1 MSLQTIQFTQEQARD
16 LARVSPGEVRA
27 WRKAVIYLAAKP
39 GKAAR
44 FSFADV
50 LGLAITRRITGDFHV
65 RISDIGDSMDAL
77 FRALSATRPSD
88 LESAVALIDVRT
100 ARLVPEA
107 ELGGTEPL
115 KEPTFVVP
123 CAPFIYDL
131 RRKVMPLPPTSLQAV
146 LPFAPQMVKA
156 GR

>member
-16 LARVSPGEVRA
+16 LAGVSPGELRA
-27 WRKAVIYLAAKP
+27 WRKAVSYLAAKP

-44 FSFADV
+44 FTFADI

-77 FRALSATRPSD
+77 FRALSETRPSD
-88 LESAVALIDVRT
+88 LGGSVALIDAQT
-100 ARLVPEA
+100 ASLVPGA
-107 ELGGTEPL
+107 EFGAKPL
-115 KEPTFVVP
+115 KDPTFVVP
-123 CAPFIYDL
+123 CAELIHDL
-131 RRKVMPLPPTSLQAV
+131 SQRVMPLVPASLQAA

>member
-16 LARVSPGEVRA
+16 LAGVSPGEVRA
-27 WRKAVIYLAAKP
+27 WRKAVAYLAAKP

-44 FSFADV
+44 FSFADI

-77 FRALSATRPSD
+77 FRTLSETRPSD
-88 LESAVALIDVRT
+88 FEGSIALIDAQT
-100 ARLVPEA
+100 ARLVPGSD
-107 ELGGTEPL
+107 LGAKSL
-115 KEPTFVVP
+115 KDPTFVVP
-123 CAPFIYDL
+123 CDQLIHDL
-131 RRKVMPLPPTSLQAV
+131 SQRVMPLAPASLQAA

>member
-16 LARVSPGEVRA
+16 LAGVSPGEVRA
-27 WRKAVIYLAAKP
+27 WRKAVNYLAAKP

-44 FSFADV
+44 FTFAEI

-77 FRALSATRPSD
+77 FRALSETLPSD
-88 LESAVALIDVRT
+88 LESSVALIDAHT
-100 ARLVPEA
+100 AVLVPGSD
-107 ELGGTEPL
+107 LGAKPL
-115 KEPTFVVP
+115 KDPTFVIP
-123 CAPFIYDL
+123 CAQL
-131 RRKVMPLPPTSLQAV
+131 VHGLSQRVMPLASASLQAA